1 MPLLTVK
8 TSVTRPAAAKVESLL
23 LEISGRIARH
33 LGKPEAYVMTAFE
46 GAVPMTFAGTTT
58 EPVCYLELKSVGKL
72 SPATT
77 KAISDD
83 RCALIKRRHVRVR
96 VSRQDPAALP
106 LSLPAHGEFRVLL
119 QGELFDELHLQLFS
133 CPTSTAN

>member
-58 EPVCYLELKSVGKL
+58 EPVCYLELKSVGTF
-72 SPATT
+72 SPAKT
-77 KAISDD
+77 KALSADL
-83 RCALIKRRHVRVR
+83 CALIEERLGV
-96 VSRQDPAALP
+96 PAARTYI
-106 LSLPAHGEFRVLL
+106 EFAGVE
-119 QGELFDELHLQLFS
+119 GHLWGWNGGTFG
-133 CPTSTAN
+133 